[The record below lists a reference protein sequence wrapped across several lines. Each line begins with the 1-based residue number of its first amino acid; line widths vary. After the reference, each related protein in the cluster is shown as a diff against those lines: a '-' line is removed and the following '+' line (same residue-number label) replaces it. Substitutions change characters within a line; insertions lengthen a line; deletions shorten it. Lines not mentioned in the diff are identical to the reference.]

1 MRVRTSSV
9 TVSRAR
15 RVSLRSLLALLA
27 CLLAT
32 LASCGSGGATGSG
45 SLSVVASTSWLADIA
60 QNVAGERFTVASIIP
75 LDTDPHSFEP
85 TPSDLTRVAKADLLL
100 LNGGGLE
107 GPLEEALR
115 NAGADTTVVVASEG
129 LTPRTPQAGEPS
141 PEHTGEPDPH
151 FWLDPVS
158 VKTYVEN
165 IRDAFSAADP
175 PGAATYEANAA
186 AYLKKLDELDRW
198 VRQQV
203 ETVPAAD
210 RKLVM
215 NHASYGYFADRYG
228 FTVVGAVVPSVT
240 TGSTPTARQLAELI
254 ATIRTQGVKA
264 IFVEAE
270 ESPQLAE
277 QIAAETGVT
286 VVDDLLDHS
295 LTGPQGPAPTYIDM
309 IRFDTRRI
317 VEALR
322 R

>member
-1 MRVRTSSV
+1 MPVITCD
-9 TVSRAR
+9 VSRAR
-15 RVSLRSLLALLA
+15 RVALLALLVLVA
-27 CLLAT
+27 CLTPALA
-32 LASCGSGGATGSG
+32 ACGSGADTSSG
-45 SLSVVASTSWLADIA
+45 SLAVVASTSWLADIS
-60 QNVAGERFTVASIIP
+60 QHVAGDRFTISAVIP

-85 TPSDLTRVAKADLLL
+85 TPSDLARVAKADLLV

-115 NAGADTTVVVASEG
+115 NAGADTTVVVASAG
-129 LTPRTPQAGEPS
+129 LTPRALQPGEPG
-141 PEHTGEPDPH
+141 PEHAGDPDPH

-175 PGAATYEANAA
+175 QGAATYDANAA
-186 AYLKKLDELDRW
+186 AYLVQLDGLDRW

-215 NHASYGYFADRYG
+215 NHASHGYFADRYG
-228 FTVVGAVVPSVT
+228 FSVVGAVLPSVT
-240 TGSTPTARQLAELI
+240 TGSTPTARQLVELI
-254 ATIRTQGVKA
+254 ATIKAQGVKA
-264 IFVEAE
+264 IFVESE

-295 LTGPQGPAPTYIDM
+295 LTGPDGPAPTYIDM
-309 IRFDTRRI
+309 IRYDTRRI

-322 R
+322 Q